1 MNETM
6 MLPVEHR
13 GTAYEFPLTIVTL
26 GYTYQLHVQIEGKTL
41 IFEMDDQHQYRVLSQ
56 AGDVKEVNKSL
67 VEAIVSTL
75 QSL

>member
-6 MLPVEHR
+6 MLPVEHL
-13 GTAYEFPLTIVTL
+13 GSAYEFPLTIVTL

-56 AGDVKEVNKSL
+56 AGEAEKVSKGL